1 MNRFEDIPDGEVDHS
16 FFDSD
21 VEEARKRDNYSVFGK
36 RKDNP
41 KERLDKCI
49 KKVQLKTE
57 IPTKEDYLTEKRNE
71 SKAKNSMKEHP
82 AENITQTRSSL
93 SLITPSSS
101 KKMHDV
107 TTGYKIYIPYR
118 IPKIVKEGEDEY
130 FTDGEDSSDDR
141 KKSHGRSKSAN
152 VLKKSSNKKYSKMSS
167 SSLSSSSS
175 SSSKVC
181 SDVGREKCI
190 SDSRPSSKK
199 YLSAIMP
206 SSPKHKHKSG
216 KKSTGVLPSSSKPKL
231 EDHTEEAEDAVME
244 EITPLSAPDISPVH
258 SFELDAPN
266 GQRVKA
272 KKQQVYEEI
281 EDLKNNSKYL
291 KSAKAGKEKH
301 APNLTTKYSVLDS
314 NVDARCQQKGS
325 HDTTD
330 LHHLLN
336 MFLQLD
342 KKETQKH
349 HFEHPSVVP
358 RKNYS
363 FTKEEAR
370 RIDQENQR
378 LLKEL
383 TRHAEKPGSRSATTR
398 WSVNPPKLYHSA
410 LNRQREQQRIER
422 ENLALLKRL
431 EAVKPTVGMK
441 RSEQLTDYHRN
452 MAYLN
457 PSPPSRQ
464 VRSTLGQYSPLKGAS
479 RTSSATSGLSY
490 KSERSV
496 FDTSSGRLPRPK
508 PPRVHAACAKL
519 LSKK

>member
-1 MNRFEDIPDGEVDHS
+1 MNRFEDISDGEVDHS

-21 VEEARKRDNYSVFGK
+21 FEVAKKCDNYSVFGK

-41 KERLDKCI
+41 KERIDKCI

-57 IPTKEDYLTEKRNE
+57 IQTKEDYLTEKRNE
-71 SKAKNSMKEHP
+71 SKAKISVKEHP
-82 AENITQTRSSL
+82 AENITQTRNSL
-93 SLITPSSS
+93 TLTTPSSS
-101 KKMHDV
+101 KKLYDV
-107 TTGYKIYIPYR
+107 TTGRKIYIPNR

-130 FTDGEDSSDDR
+130 FTDGEESSDDR
-141 KKSHGRSKSAN
+141 KKFHVRSKSAN
-152 VLKKSSNKKYSKMSS
+152 VFKKSVNKKYVKISS

-175 SSSKVC
+175 SSGKVC

-190 SDSRPSSKK
+190 SDSHPSSKK
-199 YLSAIMP
+199 YISAIMP

-216 KKSTGVLPSSSKPKL
+216 KKSTGALPSSSKPKL
-231 EDHTEEAEDAVME
+231 DDHTEEAEDAVTDV
-244 EITPLSAPDISPVH
+244 TPLSTPDISPVQPH
-258 SFELDAPN
+258 ELGAPN
-266 GQRVKA
+266 CQKVRA
-272 KKQQVYEEI
+272 KKQRNVSQQVYEEI
-281 EDLKNNSKYL
+281 EDLKNNSKYM
-291 KSAKAGKEKH
+291 KSARKGKEKH
-301 APNLTTKYSVLDS
+301 ALTAKYSVLDS
-314 NVDARCQQKGS
+314 NLDAKCQQKGS
-325 HDTTD
+325 HDTMD
-330 LHHLLN
+330 LNHLLN

-349 HFEHPSVVP
+349 HFEQPSVVP

-383 TRHAEKPGSRSATTR
+383 TRHAEKPGNRSTMNR
-398 WSVNPPKLYHSA
+398 WTVNPPKLYHSA

-464 VRSTLGQYSPLKGAS
+464 MRSTLGQYSPLKGAS

-508 PPRVHAACAKL
+508 PPRVHAAWL
-519 LSKK
+519 